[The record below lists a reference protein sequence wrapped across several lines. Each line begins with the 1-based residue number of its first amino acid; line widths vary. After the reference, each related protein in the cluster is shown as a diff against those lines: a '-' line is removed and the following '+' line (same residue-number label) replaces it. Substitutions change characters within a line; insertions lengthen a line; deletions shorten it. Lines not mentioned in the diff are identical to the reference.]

1 MVKMKL
7 LGFFSINL
15 PTFIAE
21 KAIIKPVK
29 VETIFEFNTM
39 VSTNKGKIGLII
51 WIENCTKNSIKN
63 MMNNCPLLK
72 NKATLFLNGM
82 ICFFVTEGVKFSST
96 KKKTNHPAIKSKA
109 AVIRKEFRKPKISA
123 EIPPNKGPKKLPKK
137 NPVCNNPKLNPI
149 FLE

>member
-1 MVKMKL
+1 MVKRKL

-15 PTFIAE
+15 PTFIEE
-21 KAIIKPVK
+21 KALIKPVMANINPVK
-29 VETIFEFNTM
+29 VETIFGFDTM
-39 VSTNKGKIGLII
+39 VSIKKGKIGLII
-51 WIENCTKNSIKN
+51 LTENCTKNSIKN

-82 ICFFVTEGVKFSST
+82 VCFSLAAGVKFSST
-96 KKKTNHPAIKSKA
+96 KKKISHPAIKSRA

-137 NPVCNNPKLNPI
+137 IRSVIIPN
-149 FLE
+149 